1 MSSLK
6 PAQVSPFDPI
16 TMHSPSPRPPR
27 SASIYASLVVLV
39 LICVLD
45 LYCFHIE
52 ALSSEDEIE
61 KLIQH
66 IKAKNMKVGIAIKP
80 KTPSSVLYPWIS
92 SIDMA
97 LVMVHPSP
105 LSASYTPRFPAFG
118 SQSYLRV
125 SPDLNSS
132 ASDSYNSY
140 IDVVTDSRAG
150 IRRPKMHHILLFQ
163 SPRFAHPIS
172 RSRHRSRWWNRT
184 KYHSGCC

>member
-1 MSSLK
+1 ML
-6 PAQVSPFDPI
+6 
-16 TMHSPSPRPPR
+16 T
-27 SASIYASLVVLV
+27 YLVVLV
-39 LICVLD
+39 LIYVLD

-105 LSASYTPRFPAFG
+105 LSAILHPEIPRFWLSVLPPCIPR
-118 SQSYLRV
+118 SQ
-125 SPDLNSS
+125 
-132 ASDSYNSY
+132 
-140 IDVVTDSRAG
+140 
-150 IRRPKMHHILLFQ
+150 FFCF
-163 SPRFAHPIS
+163 RFI
-172 RSRHRSRWWNRT
+172 
-184 KYHSGCC
+184 